1 MNFNFLFGIVGNLN
15 FIITFLLDEK
25 DQQDFFLF
33 DGVDSAAH
41 LYRYNKTI
49 YLQLNNGTTTM
60 LYKTDIENM
69 LEFSWTGFKVN
80 GTEMV
85 KVGSNVTFPMT
96 FNTFTFLTP
105 LVSFSCL
112 NISNAEKSMTFQNAM
127 NTNYGYIV
135 GIVLLVAIVFDIK
148 PRTWNLISKVFNNL
162 NDCNKDETY
171 VTMNSLESK
180 V

>member
-15 FIITFLLDEK
+15 FIITFLLNENDH
-25 DQQDFFLF
+25 QDFFMF
-33 DGVDSAAH
+33 DGVNSAAH
-41 LYRYNKTI
+41 LHRYNHTI

-60 LYKTDIENM
+60 LYKTDIDNM

-80 GTEMV
+80 GTEMA
-85 KVGSNVTFPMT
+85 KVGSDVTFPMT

-105 LVSFSCL
+105 LVAFSCL
-112 NISNAEKSMTFQNAM
+112 NISNAEKSMVFRNVM

-148 PRTWNLISKVFNNL
+148 PKTWNFISKVFNSL
-162 NDCNKDETY
+162 GKCNEDDTY
-171 VTMNSLESK
+171 ETMNSLESA